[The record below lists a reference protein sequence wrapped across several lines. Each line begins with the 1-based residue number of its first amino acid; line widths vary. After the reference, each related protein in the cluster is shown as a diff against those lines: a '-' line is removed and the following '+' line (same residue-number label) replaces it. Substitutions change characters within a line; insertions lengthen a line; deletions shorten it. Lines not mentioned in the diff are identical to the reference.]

1 MNLLYQSLHVVGSL
15 AKDIRAKERVLEI
28 ARVSFIHLIS
38 SMALKCLATL
48 IFSSEMSSLDIAF
61 TLVRGPGRLPPLAPR

>member
-28 ARVSFIHLIS
+28 ARVDLILLIS
-38 SMALKCLATL
+38 SLALMYVFNFFFGIYLGSGSRAVAA
-48 IFSSEMSSLDIAF
+48 FSAALRTYF
-61 TLVRGPGRLPPLAPR
+61 